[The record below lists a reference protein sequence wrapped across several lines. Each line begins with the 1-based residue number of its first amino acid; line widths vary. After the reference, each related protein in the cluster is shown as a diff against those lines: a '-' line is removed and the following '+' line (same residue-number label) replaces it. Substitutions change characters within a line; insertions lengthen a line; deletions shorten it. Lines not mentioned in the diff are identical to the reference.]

1 MDHIDIIVIISI
13 LLIIGGALAY
23 IIIAKKKGRRCIGC
37 PDSKTCSGNCETCAS
52 RKASA
57 AAKDLNLGIGVD
69 ASHDEAKK

>member
-37 PDSKTCSGNCETCAS
+37 PDSKTCSGNCEHCTS
-52 RKASA
+52 RKAASDVKNVNLSTSA
-57 AAKDLNLGIGVD
+57 DIEPDK
-69 ASHDEAKK
+69 SQE